1 MTNPRRAAG
10 FTLVETLIALAL
22 IALATALIAPNVSR
36 VTGAMG
42 LEGTVDDVA
51 RALRLARWQALVG
64 GGTVAVKLDA
74 ATRRLIG
81 PTPATSLAL
90 PDGVTLEARV
100 AEGQGFVFLADGSAS
115 GGRLRLIK
123 GGDSAMVTVD
133 WLTGAVRVEA
143 GASGG

>member
-1 MTNPRRAAG
+1 MTNSSRAAG

-42 LEGTVDDVA
+42 LEGTADDVA

-64 GGTVAVKLDA
+64 GGTVIVTLDPV
-74 ATRRLIG
+74 THRLIG

-90 PDGVTLEARV
+90 PDGGDAGSAR
-100 AEGQGFVFLADGSAS
+100 GPRGSAS
-115 GGRLRLIK
+115 SFWPMAARAVAGCGSSK
-123 GGDSAMVTVD
+123 GAIAPWSRSIG
-133 WLTGAVRVEA
+133 
-143 GASGG
+143 